1 MVQRVGSLA
10 RLNRMSSSSSGVPVW
25 IEKLLDRVVQLL
37 QNETLR
43 QKVQIQLLDPL
54 VQYVL
59 ERMFP
64 YLILLGVV
72 FGLMILMSASIL
84 VLLVV
89 KGGAASSA
97 ATAAAASAA
106 AVVGGI

>member
-1 MVQRVGSLA
+1 VLQRVASLA
-10 RLNRMSSSSSGVPVW
+10 QFIRMSSPGVPAW
-25 IEKLLDRVVQLL
+25 IEKVLDRGVQIL

-43 QKVQIQLLDPL
+43 RKIQIQLLDPL

-64 YLILLGVV
+64 YLVLLGVV
-72 FGLMILMSASIL
+72 FGLMIVMSASIL

-89 KGGAASSA
+89 KGAA
-97 ATAAAASAA
+97 ATATAAVPPSAA
-106 AVVGGI
+106 VGIL

>member
-1 MVQRVGSLA
+1 
-10 RLNRMSSSSSGVPVW
+10 MSSSSSGVPIW
-25 IEKLLDRVVQLL
+25 LEKLLDRGVQLL

-43 QKVQIQLLDPL
+43 RKVQIQLLDPL
-54 VQYVL
+54 VQYIL

-89 KGGAASSA
+89 KGGSPVGAV
-97 ATAAAASAA
+97 AAASTA
-106 AVVGGI
+106 AVVGSV